1 MFCFFFRRL
10 NDLDQLAPIVFE
22 YSKINKNKNIYYICT
37 NNDLNFDSNEIIKFL
52 IKNGV
57 KVGYLHDFLLKQ
69 HEIVFINIIF
79 RLKKFFNK
87 SSTSFFDKIINK
99 FYKVLV
105 VKDLYIKFIKRNQI
119 STLIFDYPSNFD
131 HTVKSFISLKKD
143 LKLRII
149 GIEHGILIYKNYT
162 NYRKIE
168 KNFEYNN
175 FDKIIVPNELSKK
188 KLMNLGYD
196 KN

>member
-22 YSKINKNKNIYYICT
+22 YSKNNKNKNIHYICT
-37 NNDLNFDSNEIIKFL
+37 NPNLNFQSNKIIKFL

-57 KVGYLHDFLLKQ
+57 KVGYLHTFLFKQ
-69 HEIVFINIIF
+69 HEIIFIDIIF
-79 RLKKFFNK
+79 WLKKLFYKNLG
-87 SSTSFFDKIINK
+87 SFFGKIIDKCYRVIDNK
-99 FYKVLV
+99 N
-105 VKDLYIKFIKRNQI
+105 LYIKFLKKNQI

-162 NYRKIE
+162 NYK
-168 KNFEYNN
+168 KNENNFKYNDFKYNN

-188 KLMNLGYD
+188 N
-196 KN
+196 